1 MKKTHFVISVL
12 KTDPVYIEGT
22 IHIRAYD
29 VEKALEKIAKYGD
42 YQIRDIREK

>member
-1 MKKTHFVISVL
+1 MKKTHFVVSVL
-12 KTDPVYIEGT
+12 ITEPVYIEGT

-29 VEKALEKIAKYGD
+29 VEEALEKVAKYGK

>member
-12 KTDPVYIEGT
+12 MTEPITIEGT

-29 VEKALEKIAKYGD
+29 VEKALEKVAKYGN